1 MPNTSSTGSN
11 HGRDGARP
19 SSGGKRTNN
28 SPVTAVAALLPIRAL
43 SAPASGMQ
51 SSAPRAGTSS
61 APPSAAAERPRS
73 AFTSGMRT
81 AQFPNMAPLAAKTTR
96 TAARARPSPLTPA
109 SRPRT
114 ARGAPV
120 PAGPAGELHRC
131 AWMDVHPPR
140 NHEESPIS
148 IGSTATAGPVRG
160 EVRGL
165 SKTFGPVRAV
175 TDLSFTVEPGSV
187 TGFLGPN
194 GAGKTTTMRMLL
206 GLARPDTGTAT
217 FNGTPYAG
225 LPEPVRTVGA
235 VLETAFH
242 PARSGRN
249 HLRVYCRAAG
259 LPLSRADEV
268 LVQVG
273 LADAGGRRAGGYSLG
288 MRQRLALATALLGN
302 PTVLV
307 LDEPANGLDPE
318 GIQWLRGFLRHLAH
332 DQGRTVLV
340 SSHLLAEVEQTAD
353 RVVIVGAGRLVRQGS
368 LAELRAGNAGS
379 VLVRSPRAT
388 ALAELLR
395 PCASTVAATDGHPD
409 GLSVTGL
416 PVEEVG
422 RRAFAG
428 GIEVHELRART
439 SGLEEVY
446 FRLTAGQ
453 EQYAADH
460 TDTVDTIGQGVS

>member
-28 SPVTAVAALLPIRAL
+28 SPVTAVAALLPTRAL
-43 SAPASGMQ
+43 SAPASGMA
-51 SSAPRAGTSS
+51 SSAPRAGTSN

-114 ARGAPV
+114 APGAPV
-120 PAGPAGELHRC
+120 PPGAAGELPRC
-131 AWMDVHPPR
+131 AWMDVPPPR
-140 NHEESPIS
+140 NHEERPIS
-148 IGSTATAGPVRG
+148 IGSTATAGPVRV
-160 EVRGL
+160 EVREL
-165 SKTFGPVRAV
+165 SKAFGPVRAV

-206 GLARPDTGTAT
+206 GLVRPDTGPAT

-288 MRQRLALATALLGN
+288 MRQRLALGTALLCH
-302 PTVLV
+302 PRVLV
-307 LDEPANGLDPE
+307 LDEPANGLHPE

-340 SSHLLAEVEQTAD
+340 SSHLLSEVEQTVD
-353 RVVIVGAGRLVRQGS
+353 RVVIVGGGRLVRGGS
-368 LAELRAGNAGS
+368 MEQLRSGADGAGT
-379 VLVRSPRAT
+379 VLVRTPEVTRF
-388 ALAELLR
+388 AELLR
-395 PCASTVAATDGHPD
+395 AQGAQVTTEDGTLTVAGSTPA
-409 GLSVTGL
+409 
-416 PVEEVG
+416 EVG
-422 RRAFAG
+422 RRAFAA
-428 GIEVHELRART
+428 GIELHELRSHT
-439 SGLEEVY
+439 SGLEEIY
-446 FRLTAGQ
+446 FQLTSGS
-453 EQYAADH
+453 EQFAAPSPVAH
-460 TDTVDTIGQGVS
+460 EAIR